1 MKDFWHYA
9 FWVGLTAVFAISLF
23 NLVPVAAR
31 VGMDFMTGNWA
42 SQLHYQVATAAA
54 TVSSPVLRSTV
65 NDPVFT
71 PPTRGKAIRADLA
84 AMKLSLYEDGNNIA
98 TYDIVAKGKPGSPWE
113 TPTGE
118 YHVLLKKESHFS
130 SLGEVWMPWS
140 LQFFGNFF
148 IHGRPYDET
157 GKELPDGYS
166 GGCIR
171 LATADAEM
179 VYNFAT
185 SDTLVSVYGGK
196 NEGVGTNSYELLSQT
211 LPKVSAAAYAVVD
224 LETGEVILE
233 HNLDQ
238 VYPIASLSK
247 LLTAIVSLEIIDQ
260 SDLVN
265 ISKVAIDTYGTQ
277 GNLRLGENLPAQELL
292 YPLLL
297 ESSNDAAEAIAR
309 HFGRAE
315 FIRALNNKASAIG
328 LTDTHFDDPSGLSP
342 KNVSSARD
350 LAKLSRYIYQSK
362 RYIFDLTRRG
372 AYDYANHHWVN
383 SNKLVK
389 QENYLGGKNGFID
402 EARQTQI
409 ALFELPLG
417 EFSKRPVALVVL
429 RSANR
434 EADIKT
440 LVEFIDTHTV
450 FSETPKN
457 PTFQYL

>member
-1 MKDFWHYA
+1 
-9 FWVGLTAVFAISLF
+9 
-23 NLVPVAAR
+23 
-31 VGMDFMTGNWA
+31 
-42 SQLHYQVATAAA
+42 
-54 TVSSPVLRSTV
+54 
-65 NDPVFT
+65 
-71 PPTRGKAIRADLA
+71 
-84 AMKLSLYEDGNNIA
+84 
-98 TYDIVAKGKPGSPWE
+98 
-113 TPTGE
+113 
-118 YHVLLKKESHFS
+118 
-130 SLGEVWMPWS
+130 MPWS